1 MSTNYIMSGSLFE
14 ILPRINFVFK
24 YFENWNSTSM
34 LQFTFQRTLS
44 TSYFN
49 DDPNKLCQIKWK
61 ICKNAFNSLKS
72 AMFFTWKDNGKEVLD
87 FLGKMEKVGWNFQEI
102 FFCQKS
108 HSTPVVW
115 GSFSFSCFF
124 MFFLIFYIFVPFFRF
139 FPFFKKIFQFPL
151 LFPFFAILS
160 IFCGFLNFLPHF

>member
-24 YFENWNSTSM
+24 YFENGNLTSM
-34 LQFTFQRTLS
+34 LQFTFQRTLG

-49 DDPNKLCQIKWK
+49 DDPNKLCQNKWE

-87 FLGKMEKVGWNFQEI
+87 FLDKMEKVGEERHEI
-102 FFCQKS
+102 FRR
-108 HSTPVVW
+108 
-115 GSFSFSCFF
+115 
-124 MFFLIFYIFVPFFRF
+124 I
-139 FPFFKKIFQFPL
+139 L
-151 LFPFFAILS
+151 LAKNHIQLR
-160 IFCGFLNFLPHF
+160 